1 MSRTVRGERPAARPS
16 SGEPEGG
23 LLHHGTRVLLLVVL
37 ASLTTVLFPP
47 DSRLRME
54 QYTEG
59 MIADA
64 DVLAE
69 VQFTVPVTPEEL
81 EQARREA
88 RLAVPPTLDFR
99 PSGADSTAAALERF
113 FRQLEI
119 NLDRGLEPVTRILA
133 ERSIAV
139 TPAQVELL
147 RDPDVFSQI
156 RQGALRATREILS
169 GGVADGADLADAR
182 TSRVTIRDPAGAG
195 ERSVDRE
202 TVMTAREFLD
212 RAVSLL
218 PASLPPD
225 AQEILRLILIQHMEY
240 TYRLN
245 VAATELDRDG
255 AARAVPTVQQT
266 VLQGEAIV
274 RANEQITPAA
284 QDRLSA
290 YQSALRNQGMLD
302 DTVQLR
308 ISPLV
313 GAGLLNLLVLAVFG
327 MFLYF
332 FRREIYDETRWVLL
346 VGILVAVY
354 LLGAGVVERSDW
366 PVEALPVVFSALAV
380 AVLWDGR
387 MALVLA
393 MMLAVLSA
401 IQTGLQGTSVL
412 VPTFVGG
419 AVAGMSV
426 RVVRRRA
433 QTWIFIALIF
443 AAYTASILALA
454 LVYSRSL
461 DQLGMSLLAAGGNS
475 IVSAILAMGFVPVF
489 EWMTGITTD
498 QTLLEW
504 GDPNRSLLRR
514 LSMEAPGTYAH
525 TINVVN
531 LAEAGATAIGANGL
545 LCRVGLYYHDVGKM
559 LKPHYFVENQPDGR
573 NPHDRLKP
581 DTSATI
587 IREHITEGH
596 KLAKE
601 EGVPDVIADFILEHH
616 GTQRIGFFYDAAVEE
631 YGEDAVDPDD
641 YAYPGPKPQ
650 SKETAIAMLADTV
663 ESATRALKDPTGERI
678 RELVDSVVDAKV
690 ASGQLDEAPLTFR
703 EVSRIKEQFVKVL
716 SGVYHHRID
725 YPETKHLTE
734 SRGGRG
740 EGGEGTEVS
749 GETDRTPETDADGE
763 PGERTGP
770 AAARSRRR
778 KGVQDDHPELPLG
791 DAATGDEEPDARGD
805 APRDGAGEGV
815 GGPEEVSGTRLP
827 TEGS

>member
-1 MSRTVRGERPAARPS
+1 
-16 SGEPEGG
+16 
-23 LLHHGTRVLLLVVL
+23 
-37 ASLTTVLFPP
+37 
-47 DSRLRME
+47 
-54 QYTEG
+54 
-59 MIADA
+59 
-64 DVLAE
+64 
-69 VQFTVPVTPEEL
+69 
-81 EQARREA
+81 
-88 RLAVPPTLDFR
+88 
-99 PSGADSTAAALERF
+99 
-113 FRQLEI
+113 
-119 NLDRGLEPVTRILA
+119 
-133 ERSIAV
+133 
-139 TPAQVELL
+139 
-147 RDPDVFSQI
+147 
-156 RQGALRATREILS
+156 
-169 GGVADGADLADAR
+169 
-182 TSRVTIRDPAGAG
+182 
-195 ERSVDRE
+195 
-202 TVMTAREFLD
+202 
-212 RAVSLL
+212 
-218 PASLPPD
+218 
-225 AQEILRLILIQHMEY
+225 MEY

-255 AARAVPTVQQT
+255 AARAVPTVKQT

-284 QDRLSA
+284 LERLSA
-290 YQSALRNQGMLD
+290 YQSALRNQGLLD

-308 ISPLV
+308 ISPLL
-313 GAGLLNLLVLAVFG
+313 GAGLLNLLVVAVFG
-327 MFLYF
+327 IFLFF
-332 FRREIYDETRWVLL
+332 FRREIYDETRWVFL
-346 VGILVAVY
+346 VAILVAVY
-354 LLGAGVVERSDW
+354 LVGAGVVAGNDW
-366 PVEALPVVFSALAV
+366 PVEALPVVFSALAA

-393 MMLAVLSA
+393 VTLAVLSA
-401 IQTGLQGTSVL
+401 IQTGLQGPSVL

-433 QTWIFIALIF
+433 QTWLFIALIF
-443 AAYTASILALA
+443 AAYTVSILALA

-461 DQLGMSLLAAGGNS
+461 DQLGVSLAAAGANS

-531 LAEAGATAIGANGL
+531 LAEAAATAIGANGL

-587 IREHITEGH
+587 IREHITEGY

-631 YGEDAVDPDD
+631 YGEENVDPAD

-650 SKETAIAMLADTV
+650 SRETAIAMLADTV
-663 ESATRALKDPTGERI
+663 ESATRALKDPTSERI
-678 RELVDSVVDAKV
+678 RELVDSVVDAKI

-703 EVSRIKEQFVKVL
+703 EVSRIKDQFVKVL

-734 SRGGRG
+734 AREDRG
-740 EGGEGTEVS
+740 EEAEGDEPSARAGKRGTGSDDGAAPAGSGVAIEEGGDEQ
-749 GETDRTPETDADGE
+749 
-763 PGERTGP
+763 TGP
-770 AAARSRRR
+770 AGRGRRR
-778 KGVQDDHPELPLG
+778 KGVPDDHPELPFDDQG
-791 DAATGDEEPDARGD
+791 AAEDPGSAGGKPSPGPDSD
-805 APRDGAGEGV
+805 DT
-815 GGPEEVSGTRLP
+815 EEVPGVPRISSD
-827 TEGS
+827 GS